1 MPHRPSF
8 AQLDPVFF
16 LQTFVL
22 ELLHACEQ
30 EGGPKAEY
38 IERIAHSAG
47 RFFEEAYRN
56 DHGFHEV
63 LDRERYLDLILGLKN
78 RIGGNFSLDS
88 SDAACLRVH
97 NTRCPFGEG
106 VKNFPDLCRMTSS
119 VFGGIAARNF
129 GYAKVH
135 IPRCIARGHGHCQVE
150 IHLDRQQAATV
161 PGCEYLPPEDS
172 RREREEI
179 GALRSR
185 IDTQLHKLWLRGNR
199 RKGKG
204 GEPPFIVAESPAMQ
218 RVLRHLH
225 RLAPTD
231 ATVLIQGETGVGKEL
246 VARAIHALSPRS
258 GQPFIAVNCGAIP
271 ESLLESTLFGHE
283 KGAFTG
289 AIDVHRG
296 VFERADGGT
305 LFLDEVDALSPA
317 AQVGLL
323 RALQEGEIERV
334 GGRSVLHVDTRLLAA
349 SNRDL
354 KQLVREGRFRED
366 LYYRIHV
373 VRLEIPP
380 LRQRPEDLP
389 ALVNLILQRLAH
401 KYRRPVPRIA
411 RETMARLRAHDWP
424 GNVREL
430 ENVLERAF
438 LFCDGEVLTEVILE
452 EPALDAVEDWPTLRA
467 RVLDQAERQFLE
479 RALRRHRGEVRAVAA
494 AMGLTPRAVYHK
506 LKRHGIEPARYRAA
520 ALDDR
525 DEDAM
530 LSP

>member
-1 MPHRPSF
+1 MPDRPSF
-8 AQLDPVFF
+8 TQLDPVFF

-30 EGGPKAEY
+30 EGGPKTEY

-56 DHGFHEV
+56 DHGIDGP
-63 LDRERYLDLILGLKN
+63 LDRSRYVDLILGLKN
-78 RIGGNFSLDS
+78 RIGGRFSLDS

-97 NTRCPFGEG
+97 NTRCPFGDG
-106 VKNFPDLCRMTSS
+106 VQNFPDLCRMTSS

-135 IPRCIARGHGHCQVE
+135 IPRCIARDHGHCQVE
-150 IHLDRQQAATV
+150 IHLDRRLAAEV
-161 PGCEYLPPEDS
+161 PGTEYLPPEQR
-172 RREREEI
+172 RREQEEI
-179 GALRSR
+179 GTLQSR
-185 IDTQLHKLWLRGNR
+185 IDNQLHKLWLRHSR
-199 RKGKG
+199 RRGKAG
-204 GEPPFIVAESPAMQ
+204 KPPFIVAESPSMR
-218 RVLRHLH
+218 RVLRLIH
-225 RLAPTD
+225 RVAPTD
-231 ATVLIQGETGVGKEL
+231 APVLIQGETGVGKEL
-246 VARAIHALSPRS
+246 VARAVHALSPRA
-258 GQPFIAVNCGAIP
+258 GQPFVAVNCGAIP

-289 AIDVHRG
+289 AVDVHRG
-296 VFERADGGT
+296 VLERADGGT
-305 LFLDEVDALSPA
+305 LFLDEIDALSPA

-334 GGRSVLHVDTRLLAA
+334 GGRSTLQVDTRVLAA
-349 SNRDL
+349 CNRDL
-354 KQLVREGRFRED
+354 ARLVEEGRFRED

-401 KYRRPVPRIA
+401 KYGRPQPRVN
-411 RETMARLRAHDWP
+411 REAMARLRSHPWP

-438 LFCDGEVLTEVILE
+438 LFCEDEELTEVE
-452 EPALDAVEDWPTLRA
+452 FGALVAPESEDWSKIRA
-467 RVLDQAERQFLE
+467 RVLEQAERSYLE
-479 RALRRHRGEVRAVAA
+479 TALRNHQGDVKAIAA

-506 LKRHGIEPARYRAA
+506 LKRYRLNPAGYRAVPS
-520 ALDDR
+520 R
-525 DEDAM
+525 
-530 LSP
+530 

>member
-30 EGGPKAEY
+30 EGGPKTEY

-56 DHGFHEV
+56 DHGLDGP

-135 IPRCIARGHGHCQVE
+135 IPRCIARDHGHCQVE
-150 IHLDRQQAATV
+150 IHLDRRRAAGV
-161 PGCEYLPPEDS
+161 PGCEYLPPEQS

-179 GALRSR
+179 GALQSR
-185 IDTQLHKLWLRGNR
+185 IDTQLHKLWLRR
-199 RKGKG
+199 RGKGKA
-204 GEPPFIVAESPAMQ
+204 GEAPFIVAESPAMR
-218 RVLRHLH
+218 RVLRLIH
-225 RLAPTD
+225 RVAPTD

-246 VARAIHALSPRS
+246 VARAIHALSPRA
-258 GQPFIAVNCGAIP
+258 GRPFVAVNCGAIP

-289 AIDVHRG
+289 AVDVHRG

-305 LFLDEVDALSPA
+305 LFLDEIDALSPA

-334 GGRSVLHVDTRLLAA
+334 GGRSTLHVDVRLLAA

-354 KQLVREGRFRED
+354 DALVREGRFRQD
-366 LYYRIHV
+366 LFFRINV
-373 VRLEIPP
+373 VRLAIPA
-380 LRQRPEDLP
+380 LRDRPEDLP
-389 ALVNLILQRLAH
+389 ALVQLILQRLAH
-401 KYRRPVPRIA
+401 KYGRPVPRVG
-411 RETMARLRAHDWP
+411 RQVMARLRAYRWP

-430 ENVLERAF
+430 ENVLERGF
-438 LFCDGEVLTEVILE
+438 LFCEGDELTELDLE
-452 EPALDAVEDWPTLRA
+452 GPPAEPVSWAERRA
-467 RVLDQAERQFLE
+467 RALEGAERRYLDE
-479 RALRRHRGEVRAVAA
+479 ALRRHGGDVKAVAA
-494 AMGLTPRAVYHK
+494 EMALTPRAVYHK
-506 LKRHGIEPARYRAA
+506 LKRHRIDPAAYRTAT
-520 ALDDR
+520 
-525 DEDAM
+525 
-530 LSP
+530 P